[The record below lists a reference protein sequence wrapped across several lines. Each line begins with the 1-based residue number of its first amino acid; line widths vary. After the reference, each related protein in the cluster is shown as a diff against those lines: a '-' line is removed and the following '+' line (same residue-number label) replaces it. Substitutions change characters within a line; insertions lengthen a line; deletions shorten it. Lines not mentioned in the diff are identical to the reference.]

1 MGGGHGD
8 YIPLKPDQL
17 KSLEKKAK
25 ETMKGG
31 ERGEKKNVFISF
43 DSDDLTDVNMLRAQ
57 AKNKASN
64 LEFNDWSVK
73 EPFNSKNA
81 EYIRRGIRER
91 IRQSSVTVVYLSNKT
106 ANSEW
111 VNWEISESHAQ
122 GKGVVAMYKGDKPP
136 AQLPPA
142 LKKLGIKPV
151 PWNHEAIVKA
161 IDKVTK

>member
-1 MGGGHGD
+1 MGGGGG

-31 ERGEKKNVFISF
+31 AQGEKKNVFISF
-43 DSDDLTDVNMLRAQ
+43 DSGDLTDVNMLRAQ
-57 AKNKASN
+57 AKNKASD

-73 EPFNSKNA
+73 EPFSSKNA

-122 GKGVVAMYKGDKPP
+122 GKGVVAMYKGDRSPV
-136 AQLPPA
+136 QLPSA

-151 PWNHEAIVKA
+151 PWNHEAIVEA
-161 IDKVTK
+161 IDKATK